1 MEKNKLSALTPWEKL
16 LLLLERD
23 PEEVASL
30 PIEEVEE
37 KLRAA
42 GIDPEPV
49 VASVENLVREAMA
62 QWEQGAREVEVVSQE
77 VVHSSEETERSKV
90 QIRIG
95 DDFDLLRST
104 TPLATTGAAETPSYA
119 FDDRRIRW
127 YKLREVSEHLAPF
140 DEHFVF
146 TMLDVDES
154 EKLVDFLLKFPP
166 NQRIFLHRH
175 LALTNTLVVQGE
187 HRIYE
192 PDGAL
197 KEVRRVG
204 SYTSSPPGDPHREGA
219 GDVGSV
225 VFFSVRGEEG
235 TLFEFLD
242 DALHVV
248 GTLSMQDCLNAFK
261 IQKSA

>member
-1 MEKNKLSALTPWEKL
+1 MEKNTRSALTPLEKL
-16 LLLLERD
+16 LRLLEPD

-49 VASVENLVREAMA
+49 VVSVENMVREAMA
-62 QWEQGAREVEVVSQE
+62 RWEQGANKGEAVSQE
-77 VVHSSEETERSKV
+77 AVHSST
-90 QIRIG
+90 
-95 DDFDLLRST
+95 
-104 TPLATTGAAETPSYA
+104 
-119 FDDRRIRW
+119 FDDRHIRW
-127 YKLREVSEHLAPF
+127 YRLGEFGAHFKPF
-140 DEHFVF
+140 DEHFML

-154 EKLVDFLLKFPP
+154 QKLADFLLKFPP

-187 HRIYE
+187 HRLYE
-192 PDGAL
+192 PDDAL

-204 SYTSSPPGDPHREGA
+204 SYTSSPPGEPHREGA
-219 GDVGSV
+219 GDAGSV
-225 VFFSVRGEEG
+225 VFFSVRGKEG

-242 DALHVV
+242 DDLHVV
-248 GTLSMQDCLNAFK
+248 GTISMQDCLNAFE
-261 IQKSA
+261 IQKNA

>member
-16 LLLLERD
+16 LLLLEPD

-37 KLRAA
+37 KLRTA

-62 QWEQGAREVEVVSQE
+62 RWEQKAQQVDVVSQE
-77 VVHSSEETERSKV
+77 AVHPSEEKVRSV
-90 QIRIG
+90 
-95 DDFDLLRST
+95 
-104 TPLATTGAAETPSYA
+104 ETPSHV
-119 FDDRRIRW
+119 FDDRHIRW
-127 YKLREVSEHLAPF
+127 YRLGDFGEQFAPF
-140 DEHFVF
+140 DEHFLL
-146 TMLDVDES
+146 TMLDVDVS
-154 EKLVDFLLKFPP
+154 QKLVDFLLKFPP

-187 HRIYE
+187 HRLYE
-192 PDGAL
+192 PNGAL

-204 SYTSSPPGDPHREGA
+204 SYTSSPPGEPHREGA
-219 GDVGSV
+219 GDAGSV
-225 VFFSVRGEEG
+225 VFFSVRGKDDV
-235 TLFEFLD
+235 LFEFLD
-242 DALHVV
+242 DNLHVV
-248 GTLSMQDCLNAFK
+248 GTISMQDCINAFE

>member
-1 MEKNKLSALTPWEKL
+1 MEKNTQSALTPWEKL
-16 LLLLERD
+16 LLLLEPD

-49 VASVENLVREAMA
+49 VASVENLVREAMTR
-62 QWEQGAREVEVVSQE
+62 WEQGAGKVEGISQE
-77 VVHSSEETERSKV
+77 AVHSSAEKARSKV
-90 QIRIG
+90 QIG
-95 DDFDLLRST
+95 VSDDFDLLPST
-104 TPLATTGAAETPSYA
+104 KPMATALAAETRSYV
-119 FDDRRIRW
+119 FDDRHIRW
-127 YKLREVSEHLAPF
+127 YRLGEFGSHFTPF
-140 DEHFVF
+140 DEHFLL
-146 TMLDVDES
+146 TMLDVDVS
-154 EKLVDFLLKFPP
+154 QKLVDFLLKFPP

-175 LALTNTLVVQGE
+175 LALTNTWVVQGE
-187 HRIYE
+187 HRLYE

-204 SYTSSPPGDPHREGA
+204 SYTSSPPGEPHREGA

-225 VFFSVRGEEG
+225 VLFSVRGKDG
-235 TLFEFLD
+235 VLFEFLD
-242 DALHVV
+242 DDLHVV
-248 GTLSMQDCLNAFK
+248 GTISMQDCMNAFE